1 MDISILQFFNGS
13 DSLWLDGFAVAATST
28 STWIPLFIALFYMV
42 IKNNEKMSQILLALA
57 ACLCALALSGGLSDV
72 VVKPLVG
79 RLRPSLDPSLAGT
92 VSLVDGITGS
102 GFSFFSSHAANTM
115 ALAAFVGWLTRSR
128 LLASTLVFWS
138 LLNCWT
144 RLYLGV
150 HWPSDVLVGM
160 LWGALMGTV
169 VYRIYLWLYYKVSPR
184 LHYISTQYTPA
195 GYAHGDI
202 DLVLTVFILSLAYC
216 VVRATIFFL

>member
-1 MDISILQFFNGS
+1 MDLSILQFFNGS
-13 DSLWLDGFAVAATST
+13 DSLWLDGFALAATHT

-79 RLRPSLDPSLAGT
+79 RLRPSLDPA
-92 VSLVDGITGS
+92 VSSVVHLVDGITGV
-102 GFSFFSSHAANTM
+102 GYSFFSSHAANTM
-115 ALAAFVGWLTRSR
+115 ALAVFVGWLTRSR
-128 LLASTLVFWS
+128 LLTVTLVGWS

-150 HWPSDVLVGM
+150 HWPSDVLAGM
-160 LWGALMGTV
+160 LWGALVGSL
-169 VYRIYLWLYYKVSPR
+169 VYRVYLWLYYKISPR
-184 LHYISTQYTPA
+184 LHYISTQYTQA
-195 GYAHGDI
+195 GYAHGDV
-202 DLVLTVFILSLAYC
+202 DLVLTVFMLSLAYC
-216 VVRATIFFL
+216 VVRATVVFI